1 MADAI
6 VSAERESQLNEH
18 HLPLAQKQQS
28 HHQPPSSHKKQ
39 AINQDKC
46 VLDQMRFLRPLL
58 ALAVIASSAPLAD
71 SVKVGD
77 KVRKCRRLIFAS
89 LMSDI

>member
-28 HHQPPSSHKKQ
+28 HQPPSSHKKQ

-58 ALAVIASSAPLAD
+58 ALAVIASSASLAD